1 MAKVATGN
9 IGWSGFMW
17 RWLLAL
23 VIVLGTFNPTPY
35 SYFNWVVA
43 GFGDLPLKVLVGIVI
58 VALFAL
64 YMRATWYSI
73 GCFGVVLSAS
83 FFGALIW
90 VLVYYD
96 ILDTLSGTVM
106 TWIGLVIIAT
116 IMAIGMSFSFVRR
129 RISGQVD
136 VDDVET

>member
-1 MAKVATGN
+1 MAKVTTGN
-9 IGWSGFMW
+9 IGWSGFLW
-17 RWLLAL
+17 RWILAL
-23 VIVLGTFNPTPY
+23 VIVLGTFNPTSY
-35 SYFNWVVA
+35 SYYNWVVG

-58 VALFAL
+58 VGLFAL

-73 GCFGVVLSAS
+73 GCFGVTLSAA
-83 FFGALIW
+83 FFGTLIW

-96 ILDTLSGTVM
+96 ILDTLSGTLM

-116 IMAIGMSFSFVRR
+116 IMAIGMSFSFFRR